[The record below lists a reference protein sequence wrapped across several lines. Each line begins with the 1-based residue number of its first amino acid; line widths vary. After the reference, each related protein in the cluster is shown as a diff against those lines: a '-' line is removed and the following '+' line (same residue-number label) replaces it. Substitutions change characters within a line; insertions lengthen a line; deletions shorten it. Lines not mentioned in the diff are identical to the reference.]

1 MVRECK
7 YGPRVAGKCPKKPAT
22 KPAVSKKKSTTKAS
36 KPSSRQIALDNA
48 LNYTPFNKKA
58 SKPSSWQLALDNALN
73 YSQAMLYFRNSRE
86 MVVRNMKEDGI
97 SVLFDPSVSRLMK
110 PFIRILIDTLQT
122 HPEEL
127 ADFFDRDLTLT
138 WMHHQIIKE
147 AIDEILYTAATI
159 ARGPYKLKYA
169 LVQTKDVVKAFKRI
183 SFTTRVMEIA
193 KRT

>member
-36 KPSSRQIALDNA
+36 KPSS
-48 LNYTPFNKKA
+48 
-58 SKPSSWQLALDNALN
+58 WQLALDNALN
-73 YSQAMLYFRNSRE
+73 YSPAMLYFRNSRE
-86 MVVRNMKEDGI
+86 MVTKKMKDEHDT
-97 SVLFDPSVSRLMK
+97 SVLFDPSLSRLMK

-183 SFTTRVMEIA
+183 SFATRVMEIA